1 MFGAED
7 GEDIITKEPGYATL
21 AVDLKAV
28 ANTVRIAVSRL
39 SAPSSSRLGESF
51 PLTFDVLQW
60 WGIKKE
66 KVQGSIVVT
75 ASMAGY
81 AGQAGLPM

>member
-1 MFGAED
+1 M
-7 GEDIITKEPGYATL
+7 T
-21 AVDLKAV
+21 
-28 ANTVRIAVSRL
+28 
-39 SAPSSSRLGESF
+39 
-51 PLTFDVLQW
+51 LTFAVLQW